1 MRHKC
6 ESYMLV
12 IIFFL
17 LAFLTFWKTPLTNLF
32 SYFHF
37 QNFILRRNVQS
48 GQSAD
53 CRNGILAPP
62 FPRINELWNWKS
74 RLKLCRSNTYSTTC
88 RNGLPNL
95 KILDAVLLRLISFQ
109 KIDSYQ
115 KKYHVWLE
123 WLTKFPLFIKKDH
136 NYSSFANGRNN
147 IITSWGC
154 VSFKHLGAGSPT
166 VRLILLMELLSK
178 LAIDGVLTQATQ
190 CLLFFPSILTSH
202 WLKDMGYKDFP
213 VRARNH
219 VAHSCTI
226 FPCLIWVSKSR

>member
-37 QNFILRRNVQS
+37 QNFIPRRNVQS

-95 KILDAVLLRLISFQ
+95 KILDAVLLRRISFQ
-109 KIDSYQ
+109 KID
-115 KKYHVWLE
+115 
-123 WLTKFPLFIKKDH
+123 
-136 NYSSFANGRNN
+136 NYPK
-147 IITSWGC
+147 I
-154 VSFKHLGAGSPT
+154 
-166 VRLILLMELLSK
+166 
-178 LAIDGVLTQATQ
+178 
-190 CLLFFPSILTSH
+190 
-202 WLKDMGYKDFP
+202 
-213 VRARNH
+213 
-219 VAHSCTI
+219 
-226 FPCLIWVSKSR
+226 PCLTRMVDQIPSVYKERSQLQFLYKWRE

>member
-17 LAFLTFWKTPLTNLF
+17 SFSIFLTFWKTSLTNLF

-37 QNFILRRNVQS
+37 QNFIPRRNVQS

-109 KIDSYQ
+109 KIDNYPKIRGWRYVLKIHFSLNRDEKWFNSKFNSKQ
-115 KKYHVWLE
+115 NPKY
-123 WLTKFPLFIKKDH
+123 
-136 NYSSFANGRNN
+136 
-147 IITSWGC
+147 
-154 VSFKHLGAGSPT
+154 SFK
-166 VRLILLMELLSK
+166 K
-178 LAIDGVLTQATQ
+178 
-190 CLLFFPSILTSH
+190 
-202 WLKDMGYKDFP
+202 
-213 VRARNH
+213 
-219 VAHSCTI
+219 I
-226 FPCLIWVSKSR
+226 FIQ